1 MKRLHAHLLF
11 LLTLLLSEPGHSEE
25 GTIIASPLEFVEV
38 TIRMSGDHPYGE
50 LRMCEEC
57 PMRLLP
63 FAPGALVYI
72 NGQRITADRL
82 QDGQSL
88 EGTVFLR
95 NKPIDSIN
103 EIIAK

>member
-1 MKRLHAHLLF
+1 MYKLAATLMLPIG
-11 LLTLLLSEPGHSEE
+11 LLLNASAYAEE
-25 GTIIASPLEFVEV
+25 DTNSYAPLEMVEV
-38 TIRMSGDHPYGE
+38 TIRMTGGHPYGE
-50 LRMCEEC
+50 LRPCPEC
-57 PMRLLP
+57 PLRLLP
-63 FAPGALVYI
+63 FSPGALVYI
-72 NGQRITADRL
+72 NGQRMTADNL

>member
-1 MKRLHAHLLF
+1 MYKLAATLMLPIG
-11 LLTLLLSEPGHSEE
+11 LLLNASAYAEE
-25 GTIIASPLEFVEV
+25 GASSYAPLEMVEV
-38 TIRMSGDHPYGE
+38 TIRMTGGHPYGE
-50 LRMCEEC
+50 LRPCPEC
-57 PMRLLP
+57 PLRLLP
-63 FAPGALVYI
+63 FSPGALVYI
-72 NGQRITADRL
+72 NGQRMTADKL